1 VIALSRDIL
10 NHTPLLLGSNQPLF
24 KFKLGWLLRYGF
36 TNKVK
41 QVWETMT
48 DESDTMKHWQS
59 KIRRLRQH
67 LLGWAKNI
75 SGANQKEK
83 KELLDK
89 LDMLDKTAEA
99 GLLMPHEV
107 DHRLSQ
113 MLREEKIKWYQ
124 ISKAKNLL
132 EGDSNTKYFQ
142 LLANG
147 RHQKIRIFQLQDGGD
162 NICGDNELNNI

>member
-1 VIALSRDIL
+1 V
-10 NHTPLLLGSNQPLF
+10 
-24 KFKLGWLLRYGF
+24 
-36 TNKVK
+36 
-41 QVWETMT
+41 T

-75 SGANQKEK
+75 SGANQKE
-83 KELLDK
+83 LLDK

-113 MLREEKIKWYQ
+113 MLREEEIKWYQ
-124 ISKAKNLL
+124 ISK
-132 EGDSNTKYFQ
+132 E
-142 LLANG
+142 
-147 RHQKIRIFQLQDGGD
+147 RIY
-162 NICGDNELNNI
+162 